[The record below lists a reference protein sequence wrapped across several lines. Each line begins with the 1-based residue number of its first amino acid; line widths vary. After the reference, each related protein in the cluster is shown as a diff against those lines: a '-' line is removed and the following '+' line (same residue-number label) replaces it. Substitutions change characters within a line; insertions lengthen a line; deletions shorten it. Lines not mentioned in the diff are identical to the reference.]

1 MLKLS
6 CLIRKCNCSTSW
18 YQTRKKVMIIT
29 LKWLN
34 FNRQPYC
41 ALLPCLQ
48 SFVRDGRIFFLK
60 ADTFT
65 AEFWNET
72 STKGRVAGKE
82 RLLYPAG
89 LTVSLVPARCPW
101 ARLTKSTQN
110 SWLIIHNELL
120 HKTQLKIV
128 ASKFGSRLTHS
139 CGSSTL
145 VNFYWSFHLTCPSSI
160 CSIGNRV
167 SWGWRWSWTTEV
179 NMNAVRQHVSL
190 RALCT
195 VGCCLAHR
203 HKCAKACGCAVGV
216 KSVGTDEFLF
226 VSFWMK
232 VRDGPEWEKHF

>member
-18 YQTRKKVMIIT
+18 YQTRKKVMVIT

-72 STKGRVAGKE
+72 STKGRVVGKE

-89 LTVSLVPARCPW
+89 LTVSLIPARCPW

-139 CGSSTL
+139 CGGSTL
-145 VNFYWSFHLTCPSSI
+145 VNFYWSFHLTRRSPS
-160 CSIGNRV
+160 V
-167 SWGWRWSWTTEV
+167 QV
-179 NMNAVRQHVSL
+179 
-190 RALCT
+190 
-195 VGCCLAHR
+195 
-203 HKCAKACGCAVGV
+203 
-216 KSVGTDEFLF
+216 LF
-226 VSFWMK
+226 V
-232 VRDGPEWEKHF
+232 V

>member
-145 VNFYWSFHLTCPSSI
+145 
-160 CSIGNRV
+160 
-167 SWGWRWSWTTEV
+167 
-179 NMNAVRQHVSL
+179 
-190 RALCT
+190 CT